1 MPAPTPAALLQ
12 AARALLAEECA
23 DPASRPD
30 WRFVLAL
37 YAATEEGTGLT
48 APEAALIATLP
59 ERTAARYLE
68 EYRQADLAAADP
80 AEPPEPVRYR
90 LTPEAAADAA
100 LWVEALAP
108 TPARAAPPP
117 PPQAP
122 RRAPRG

>member
-1 MPAPTPAALLQ
+1 MPAPSPAALLK
-12 AARALLAEECA
+12 AARALLAEACA
-23 DPASRPD
+23 DPESRPD

-37 YAATEEGTGLT
+37 HAATEEGRSLNT
-48 APEAALIATLP
+48 AEAALIAALP

-68 EYRQADLAAADP
+68 DYRQAGLAAADP
-80 AEPPEPVRYR
+80 GDRFRYR
-90 LTPEAAADAA
+90 LTPKAAADAA

-122 RRAPRG
+122 RRAPRGWQW